1 MISQDGDIGVM
12 KKPWLD
18 KINTIT
24 NDGMFKGV
32 IGGIMLGLCGGYSVV
47 RAGDDLQN
55 AEIEDSSDHDDQ
67 RSDQKERSKTRS
79 QNPNAIVYNPE
90 KRQNSVIKD
99 ALKKGG
105 KQRPEPIPS
114 SIEVTETDVPES
126 VVVTDSN
133 ADSIALAKLKTADDH
148 RNQRLQFTQEES
160 VREAYRLYGEILGD
174 TTISP
179 DLRAR
184 AKINMVRLYP
194 LIHTSNAAFANP
206 QHVKEE
212 TLRATNEIIHEAS
225 YSPDVRGWAKRH
237 LAKLYLSGS
246 LDITADQAKEK
257 ALSLLEENIKDPL
270 ISSETKS
277 RTRLQ
282 LAKKLLERA
291 FNVSDDEAEARATT
305 LMMDVMN
312 DEKARPDLRLKAKL
326 IWATSRRSEEDPGN
340 AKRLKI
346 FKEAITNAEI
356 SPLMRAE
363 IKDQLA
369 TDYFMQIFDLS
380 PADACERARILLDTI
395 ASDTTL
401 PVKKRIIYYIKR
413 ADHYLNLSFDMKPSE
428 ARAIALRLYNDIE
441 VALTLDTDQS
451 YDYKVGLAN
460 LHIQNRF
467 HLKPSE
473 ARTEAA
479 RIYNTLLSDQSLP
492 IHQKIDIR
500 WIVANLYATRTLKPP
515 SGVNG
520 QVAAIELI
528 NQVINSV
535 ETPMHIRN
543 TFKMNLVLLYQQNG
557 LGVTPGKARE
567 EQIRLLLELLNDPA
581 VTDKTLVQKH
591 LQRLSYNQ

>member
-1 MISQDGDIGVM
+1 M
-12 KKPWLD
+12 
-18 KINTIT
+18 
-24 NDGMFKGV
+24 
-32 IGGIMLGLCGGYSVV
+32 
-47 RAGDDLQN
+47 
-55 AEIEDSSDHDDQ
+55 
-67 RSDQKERSKTRS
+67 
-79 QNPNAIVYNPE
+79 
-90 KRQNSVIKD
+90 
-99 ALKKGG
+99 
-105 KQRPEPIPS
+105 
-114 SIEVTETDVPES
+114 
-126 VVVTDSN
+126 
-133 ADSIALAKLKTADDH
+133 
-148 RNQRLQFTQEES
+148 
-160 VREAYRLYGEILGD
+160 REAYRLYGEILDD

-212 TLRATNEIIHEAS
+212 TLRATNEIIHETS

-237 LAKLYLSGS
+237 LSKLYLSGS
-246 LDITADQAKEK
+246 IDIPLEQAKEK
-257 ALSLLEENIKDPL
+257 ALALLEENIKDPL

-282 LAKKLLERA
+282 LANKFLERT
-291 FNVSDDEAEARATT
+291 FNVSNDEAEARATA
-305 LMMDVMN
+305 LIIDVIN

-346 FKEAITNAEI
+346 FQETIASPEI
-356 SPLMRAE
+356 SSSMRAE

-369 TDYFMQIFDLS
+369 TDYFMQIFDLN
-380 PADACERARILLDTI
+380 PADACERARVLLDTI
-395 ASDTTL
+395 ASDTSL
-401 PVKKRIIYYIKR
+401 PPKKRIVYYIKR
-413 ADHYLNLSFDMKPSE
+413 ADYYLNLSFDMKPSE
-428 ARAIALRLYNDIE
+428 ARAIALKLYNDIE
-441 VALTLDTDQS
+441 IALTLDTDQS

-467 HLKPSE
+467 HLKPNE
-473 ARTEAA
+473 ARAEAA

-492 IHQKIDIR
+492 LHQKIDIR

-515 SGVNG
+515 SGTNG
-520 QVAAIELI
+520 QIAAIELI
-528 NQVINSV
+528 NQVINSPD
-535 ETPMHIRN
+535 TPIHIRN
-543 TFKMNLVLLYQQNG
+543 TFKMNLVVLYQQNG

-567 EQIRLLLELLNDPA
+567 EQVRLLLELLNDPS